1 MKKYNFDEVI
11 PRHGTNSVKYD
22 FRERVF
28 GKEDVIP
35 MWVADMDF
43 RTPDFIMNAIRER
56 TEHEIL
62 GYTVRPESFYEA
74 IINWNLRKHGWQI
87 KKEWLSFS
95 PGVVPA
101 VNMAVMAF
109 SQPGDKIIIQP
120 PVYHPFFHAIKN
132 HDREV
137 LENPLK
143 LVNGRFTMDF
153 DDLRNKIDDKTR
165 MILLSSPHNP
175 GGTVWHKSELEE
187 LGKICKENGITI
199 ISDEIHADLILYD
212 NKHTPLASISQ
223 ELADITVT
231 TMAPSK
237 TFNLAGLSTSYV
249 IASNPE
255 LLKQYNKALEK
266 THVWHGNIFGSV
278 ALQAAYYHGSEWL
291 EQLLD
296 YVEANI
302 DFVDRFFKENVPQ
315 VKVIIPEA
323 TYLVMLDFRELGL
336 SNNELKKLMIEKAGV
351 GMNDGASFGEQGDG
365 FQRMNV
371 ACPKAT
377 VERAVNQIADAIKA
391 KHDE

>member
-1 MKKYNFDEVI
+1 MKKYNFDEII
-11 PRHGTNSVKYD
+11 PREGTNSVKYD
-22 FRERVF
+22 FRKRMF
-28 GKEDVIP
+28 GKEDVTP

-43 RTPDFIMNAIRER
+43 RTPDFIMEAIRQR
-56 TEHEIL
+56 AEHEIL
-62 GYTVRPESFYEA
+62 GYTIRPESFYDA
-74 IINWNLRKHGWQI
+74 IINWNLRKHGWEL

-109 SQPGDKIIIQP
+109 SSPGDKIILQP
-120 PVYHPFFHAIKN
+120 PVYHPFYHAITN
-132 HDREV
+132 HDRKI
-137 LENPLK
+137 LKNPLK
-143 LVNGRFTMDF
+143 LENGRFNMDF
-153 DDLRNKIDDKTR
+153 EDLKNKIDDQTS

-175 GGTVWHKSELEE
+175 GGSVWHKSELEE
-187 LGKICKENGITI
+187 LGKICKENDITI

-212 NKHTPLASISQ
+212 NKHTPLASISK

-255 LLKQYNKALEK
+255 LLKKYNKALEK

-278 ALQAAYYHGSEWL
+278 ALQAAYNHGSDWL

-296 YVEANI
+296 YVEGNI
-302 DFVDRFFKENVPQ
+302 DFVDRFFKENLPE

-336 SNNELKKLMIEKAGV
+336 SNEELKKLMIEEAGV
-351 GMNDGASFGEQGDG
+351 GMNDGASFGKEGDG

-371 ACPKAT
+371 ACPRPVVEKAL
-377 VERAVNQIADAIKA
+377 VNIEKAIK
-391 KHDE
+391 KQRS

>member
-1 MKKYNFDEVI
+1 MKKYNFDEII
-11 PRHGTNSVKYD
+11 PREGTNSVKYD
-22 FRERVF
+22 FRKKLF

-43 RTPDFIMNAIRER
+43 RTPDFVMDAIRKR
-56 TEHEIL
+56 AEHEIM
-62 GYTVRPESFYEA
+62 GYTIRPDSFYEA
-74 IINWNLRKHGWQI
+74 IINWNLRKHGWNIQKDWI
-87 KKEWLSFS
+87 SFS

-109 SQPGDKIIIQP
+109 SNPGDKIIIQP
-120 PVYHPFFHAIKN
+120 PVYHPFYHTITN
-132 HDREV
+132 HGRKI

-143 LVNGRFTMDF
+143 LENGRFNMDF
-153 DDLRNKIDDKTR
+153 DDLRSKIDDETS

-175 GGTVWHKSELEE
+175 GGSVWHKKELQE
-187 LGKICKENGITI
+187 LGQICKENGITI
-199 ISDEIHADLILYD
+199 ISDEIHADLILYE
-212 NKHTPLASISQ
+212 NKHTPLASISK

-249 IASNPE
+249 IASNPD
-255 LLKQYNKALEK
+255 LLKKYNKALEK

-278 ALQAAYYHGSEWL
+278 ALQAAYNYGSDWL

-296 YVEANI
+296 YVEGNI
-302 DFVDRFFKENVPQ
+302 NLVDSFFKERFPE

-336 SNNELKKLMIEKAGV
+336 SNEELKKLMIEKAGV
-351 GMNDGASFGEQGDG
+351 GMNDGASFGKEGDG

-371 ACPKAT
+371 ACP
-377 VERAVNQIADAIKA
+377 RAVVEKA
-391 KHDE
+391 LNNIEKAVKSYKS